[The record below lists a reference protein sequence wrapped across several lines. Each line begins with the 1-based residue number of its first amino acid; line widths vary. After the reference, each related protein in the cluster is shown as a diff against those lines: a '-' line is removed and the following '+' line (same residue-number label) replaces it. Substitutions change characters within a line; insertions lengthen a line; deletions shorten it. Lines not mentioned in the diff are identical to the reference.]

1 MPLLAALHAHMC
13 GSPAAPVARTALGH
27 HTAARNQEG
36 RSGDDG
42 AEEEQ
47 EAAAAEAVGGGQ
59 RWAWEI
65 LTTDSWLQHLLS
77 WRSLARSTW
86 PPELLHRQEELRG
99 LKKRQEELKGGLSGG
114 QTRTTTT
121 SLKLEAPRPTGE
133 SDNGTQ
139 KQRQAAEDSWAA
151 SAHALPLTLAFIFV
165 GTKSLPHYVLKTVEQ
180 ARKTHGGPT
189 MLVVSQGATED
200 GKLLAWAARHDLHLV
215 SAEQLPATAHHLSF
229 SRVSPLDRQG
239 RGGLWHHAAERLF
252 ILEELMLAWDLED
265 IVSAECDCLI
275 YRCCSEL
282 NPKP

>member
-1 MPLLAALHAHMC
+1 L
-13 GSPAAPVARTALGH
+13 V
-27 HTAARNQEG
+27 
-36 RSGDDG
+36 
-42 AEEEQ
+42 
-47 EAAAAEAVGGGQ
+47 
-59 RWAWEI
+59 
-65 LTTDSWLQHLLS
+65 
-77 WRSLARSTW
+77 
-86 PPELLHRQEELRG
+86 HRQEELKR
-99 LKKRQEELKGGLSGG
+99 LKKSQEELKEGLSGG
-114 QTRTTTT
+114 QTGTTTT

-133 SDNGTQ
+133 SDNGEQ

-151 SAHALPLTLAFIFV
+151 SAHALPLTLASAHVLPLTLAFIFV

-189 MLVVSQGATED
+189 ILVVSQGATED
-200 GKLLAWAARHDLHLV
+200 GKLLAWAARHDLRLV
-215 SAEQLPATAHHLSF
+215 SAEQLPVTAHHSSF